1 MILLI
6 VLDRPVLSRV
16 QDAPRQLTAKK
27 KYSVRGN
34 GLPIVTIVSNYILA
48 LVRITTERHKHGK
61 FSVSSSLRLTKDVLD
76 MHFLKARGNPYKSRF
91 FEVTFSG
98 SL

>member
-27 KYSVRGN
+27 YYSIRGN
-34 GLPIVTIVSNYILA
+34 GLPIVTIISNYILA
-48 LVRITTERHKHGK
+48 LVKITTERHKHGK
-61 FSVSSSLRLTKDVLD
+61 FSVNFTVDERCS
-76 MHFLKARGNPYKSRF
+76 
-91 FEVTFSG
+91 
-98 SL
+98 